1 MQPLAVPAPAPPQ
14 GIPPQPGKRKLLVPL
29 LILGGLLVI
38 AVVVVVIFALK
49 H

>member
-1 MQPLAVPAPAPPQ
+1 MPPLAVPAPAPPQ
-14 GIPPQPGKRKLLVPL
+14 AALPQAGKRKSILPL

-38 AVVVVVIFALK
+38 AIVVVVIFALK